1 MITNGLKLEGELEK
15 LIIATHNKGKLKEF
29 KKIFEGV
36 YEVYSLPYN
45 GYDAE
50 VEETGETY
58 YENALLKA
66 KAVCDN
72 TGELTLADDSGLS
85 VTALNGEPGLYSAR
99 YGGENTTQSEKN
111 KILFEKLK
119 GVKDRSAKFVCCLV
133 LYGKNGVVAVGSGE
147 VEGEIIFEE
156 RGNEGFGYDP
166 IFFSAELQK
175 TFGEASDEEKNSV
188 SHRARAIKD
197 LLSKL

>member
-1 MITNGLKLEGELEK
+1 MEK

-29 KKIFEGV
+29 EKIFNGV
-36 YEVYSLPYN
+36 YEVHSLPFN

-66 KAVCDN
+66 KAVYDN

-99 YGGENTTQSEKN
+99 YGGEDTPQSEKN
-111 KILFEKLK
+111 KMIFERLN
-119 GVKDRSAKFVCCLV
+119 GVEDKSAKFVCCLV
-133 LYGKNGVVAVGSGE
+133 LYGKNGVVAVGNGE
-147 VEGEIIFEE
+147 VNGEIIFEE
-156 RGNEGFGYDP
+156 RGDEGFGYDP
-166 IFFSAELQK
+166 IFFSNELQK
-175 TFGEASDEEKNSV
+175 TFGEASEEEKNSV

-197 LLSKL
+197 LLAKL